1 MSTAHNP
8 EHQAPL
14 LQLYTNKLLQ
24 NEKLQSSLKLI
35 NQISEP
41 FVSKYSALING
52 QIDKT
57 LKKIILHKDDFKLL
71 QKVSEAREKFIFLG
85 DKVLTDAENR
95 VENYYNSIENKEE
108 EEKSDSS
115 TALIESSLRPRL
127 HNLLTKVN
135 SIAKFW
141 AKSLWFQLKSQKI
154 DRETFN
160 ALFENLMV
168 RVNLWENLTKAKI
181 AMELGVEY
189 FSNEILHPSV
199 QNVKMVFVENRKN
212 LVVCIEGIREKG
224 FKEVLKDIGGKAAAF
239 KDSYAEFYKN
249 KVLLYLSKENLKS
262 SKQVILHL
270 ISEVQNR
277 ENLKKHAIEMHEKGK
292 DNALQLYQRTVEKL
306 KEKKDGVKDSYFLLV
321 KKINERRQEHD
332 DKSTDHNSDSEK
344 QSE

>member
-141 AKSLWFQLKSQKI
+141 AKSLWIQLKSQKI

-160 ALFENLMV
+160 VLFENLMV

-199 QNVKMVFVENRKN
+199 QNVKMVFLENRKN

-224 FKEVLKDIGGKAAAF
+224 LKEVLKEIGGKAAAF

-262 SKQVILHL
+262 LEHLQSKWFCI
-270 ISEVQNR
+270 
-277 ENLKKHAIEMHEKGK
+277 
-292 DNALQLYQRTVEKL
+292 
-306 KEKKDGVKDSYFLLV
+306 
-321 KKINERRQEHD
+321 
-332 DKSTDHNSDSEK
+332 
-344 QSE
+344 